1 MISCQKTREVDNQK
15 PLLIVLE
22 GVDKVGK
29 STIYQQLRR
38 ATHYQPLVIDRFIGS
53 NIVYD
58 RVYNRP
64 SNIPA
69 YYKTEAQLGQIFT
82 LVVVYL
88 TCAEGELITRMK
100 LNETGENL
108 EKAVANHRK
117 ADEQYNKYLQNTKAD
132 LVIKLDTT
140 HISVDE
146 AVSKILES
154 IRGIGYEG

>member
-1 MISCQKTREVDNQK
+1 MTSYQKNSEIDNQK

-38 ATHYQPLVIDRFIGS
+38 VTHYQPLVIDRFIGS

-58 RVYNRP
+58 RVYGRP

-69 YYKTEAQLGQIFT
+69 YYETERKLKEIFT

-88 TCAEGELITRMK
+88 TCGERELLTRMELK
-100 LNETGENL
+100 ETGENL
-108 EKAVANHRK
+108 EKAVANHKR
-117 ADEQYNKYLQNTKAD
+117 ASAQYDKYLQNTKAD

-140 HISVDE
+140 NISVDE

-154 IRGIGYEG
+154 IRRIGYEG